1 VSAPEERE
9 RARTSDRARA
19 SAERAKERAARERA
33 RAEAW
38 VGEAAHR
45 QTALD
50 LAIALR
56 DRDRQAF
63 ASVLGSA
70 LAVRLFLFT
79 VALIVALVTGIQLLF
94 GSGILDPTFE
104 GVGVTGEVTEEIS
117 SATAASTGRSLS
129 LFLSSVVVALLA
141 GRSLTVVLAACSAG
155 AWRMDARAAKASVQ
169 VVARVTALVSMV
181 VLAAALLNRLRA
193 SFGLAVATSSLALNV
208 VILAAGWFFV
218 TLSLPRETRDP
229 GSVLP
234 GAVLFGIALTAVQW
248 FMHFYLPRS
257 IDNASETMGSLGV
270 TIASLSYLFIIGR
283 LMAGSVV
290 VNAVVF
296 ERFGS
301 ISPIVFRL
309 PGVQVLPRRFPKLVA
324 FFDLPT
330 DGPTSSA
337 PDGAPPETPADD
349 ARR

>member
-1 VSAPEERE
+1 MSGPGERE
-9 RARTSDRARA
+9 RPRASERARA

-38 VGEAAHR
+38 ASETTHR

-50 LAIALR
+50 LALALR

-94 GSGILDPTFE
+94 GSGILDPMFE
-104 GVGVTGEVTEEIS
+104 GVGVTGEVTEEITT
-117 SATAASTGRSLS
+117 ATAASAGRSLS

-155 AWRMDARAAKASVQ
+155 AWRMDARHAKASVQ

-181 VLAAALLNRLRA
+181 VIAASLLNRLRA
-193 SFGLAVATSSLALNV
+193 SFGLAVATGSLALNV
-208 VILAAGWFFV
+208 AILAVGWFFV

-234 GAVLFGIALTAVQW
+234 GAVLFGVALTAVQW

-270 TIASLSYLFIIGR
+270 TIASLGYLFIIGR
-283 LMAGSVV
+283 LMAASVV

-301 ISPIVFRL
+301 ISPLVFRL

-324 FFDLPT
+324 FFDLPR
-330 DGPTSSA
+330 D
-337 PDGAPPETPADD
+337 EPADPAED
-349 ARR
+349 AEPAADATEA